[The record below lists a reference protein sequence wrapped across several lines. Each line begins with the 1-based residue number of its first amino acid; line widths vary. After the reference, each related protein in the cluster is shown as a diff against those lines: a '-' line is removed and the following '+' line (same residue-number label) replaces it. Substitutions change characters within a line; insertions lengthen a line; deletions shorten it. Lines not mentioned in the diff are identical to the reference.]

1 MARKTLKERRAEALA
16 DLEAARSRL
25 AKLEADAAERIGKLA
40 IKAGLVDLELTDEQ
54 LAKEFAAIASRFHG
68 KAVAGSEGSAK
79 AGKG

>member
-16 DLEAARSRL
+16 DLDAAKSRL

-40 IKAGLVDLELTDEQ
+40 IKAGLVDLDLSDDQ
-54 LAKEFAAIASRFHG
+54 LSTEFAAMAARFQG
-68 KAVAGSEGSAK
+68 KAVSGGESSAK